1 MMIWAIMINCPTTGR
16 PVSTGILTDED
27 SYSRLSPL
35 PGAMHCP
42 DCGQHHDWAISYAW
56 LGPALGEGNAMDQEK
71 AATPVGWSGQ
81 QCLARSGSTN
91 SSLGVHHRFPRTLR
105 KPCVTTA

>member
-1 MMIWAIMINCPTTGR
+1 MMIWAIMINYPTTGR

-27 SYSRLSPL
+27 SFSRLSHL

-56 LGPALGEGNAMDQEK
+56 LGPAFGEGNAIDQEK
-71 AATPVGWSGQ
+71 AATPVDNRPKPPLHLRRAPEIRPTLHPQSRKEHS
-81 QCLARSGSTN
+81 AR
-91 SSLGVHHRFPRTLR
+91 
-105 KPCVTTA
+105 